1 MRVIAQNGKLDFP
14 YGQIVITYEGNRVTC
29 NPISNMSGRYYLLG
43 EYSTDEK
50 AKKAM
55 EMLRIEYENTCY
67 CNDGFDSAAQL
78 QRSYLFMRN
87 VVFQFPQD
95 SEVEV

>member
-14 YGQIVITYEGNRVTC
+14 YGQVVITCEGSRVTC

-43 EYSTDEK
+43 EYSTDKK
-50 AKKAM
+50 AQRAM
-55 EMLRIEYENTCY
+55 EMLRNAYECACY
-67 CNDGFDSAAQL
+67 CNDAFDSAAQV
-78 QRSYLFMRN
+78 QRPYLFMNNRA
-87 VVFQFPQD
+87 FQMPQD